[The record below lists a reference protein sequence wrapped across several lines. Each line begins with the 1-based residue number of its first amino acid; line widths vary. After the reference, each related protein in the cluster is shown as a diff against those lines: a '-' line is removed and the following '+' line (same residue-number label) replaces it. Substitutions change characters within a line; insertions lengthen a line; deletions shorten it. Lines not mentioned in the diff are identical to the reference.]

1 MNRLFGR
8 SAAKAPPPDLND
20 CIASVD
26 SRGESLDKKISR
38 LDAELAK
45 YKDQMSKMREGP
57 GKVCNL
63 NHRDFKTPLEQITQ
77 PSRCL

>member
-8 SAAKAPPPDLND
+8 AGPKAPAPDLNE

-57 GKVCNL
+57 GKVC
-63 NHRDFKTPLEQITQ
+63 
-77 PSRCL
+77 

>member
-1 MNRLFGR
+1 MNRIFGK
-8 SAAKAPPPDLND
+8 SSAKAPAPDLTE
-20 CIASVD
+20 CIANVD

-57 GKVCNL
+57 GKVCIQNANL
-63 NHRDFKTPLEQITQ
+63 IKK
-77 PSRCL
+77 

>member
-8 SAAKAPPPDLND
+8 SNPKAPPPDLTE
-20 CIASVD
+20 CIANVD

-45 YKDQMSKMREGP
+45 YKDQMKKMREGP
-57 GKVCNL
+57 GKVC
-63 NHRDFKTPLEQITQ
+63 IT
-77 PSRCL
+77 L